1 MEEKKDLLRKLT
13 IVSIPFVF
21 VAIPSVVI
29 IVGMLSPHAA
39 EPRAGSSSS
48 GAAEA
53 APGQNHSVSMLST
66 MTGGQ
71 MILSCR
77 AAFSGNWEYF
87 HYFILDPYKPQRAF
101 FQPQADPYVLF
112 CKWGYMGNFLQDVVV
127 FNSSAAW
134 APRCRVDNGGCRYL
148 FQDGHMFLITGKHGG
163 DTEAHRVKVE
173 ETTEE
178 QQTPAPAGPGPAP
191 GPGPGPSPAP
201 VPVPVP
207 ALAPSLAPSPAAHQQ
222 RQEKTLIGDLLLREC
237 RHLLGMFPTMCR
249 RKPHSHPYVGKIIG
263 RWRWWFNY

>member
-1 MEEKKDLLRKLT
+1 MEEKKKDLLRKLT

-29 IVGMLSPHAA
+29 IVGFVGMLSPHAA
-39 EPRAGSSSS
+39 EPWNGSSP
-48 GAAEA
+48 AP
-53 APGQNHSVSMLST
+53 PGQNHSVSMLST

-77 AAFSGNWEYF
+77 AAFSGNCEYF

-134 APRCRVDNGGCRYL
+134 APHCRVDNGGCRYF
-148 FQDGHMFLITGKHGG
+148 FQDGHTLLVIGKHGG
-163 DTEAHRVKVE
+163 HTLLH
-173 ETTEE
+173 
-178 QQTPAPAGPGPAP
+178 PGPVQAAACLL
-191 GPGPGPSPAP
+191 PAWSWFKWWRRRLKNRRLHL
-201 VPVPVP
+201 VLVLV
-207 ALAPSLAPSPAAHQQ
+207 LA
-222 RQEKTLIGDLLLREC
+222 RVRVWLRH
-237 RHLLGMFPTMCR
+237 HLRPRIRSGR
-249 RKPHSHPYVGKIIG
+249 R
-263 RWRWWFNY
+263 R

>member
-39 EPRAGSSSS
+39 EPRNGSSP
-48 GAAEA
+48 AP
-53 APGQNHSVSMLST
+53 PGQNHSVSMLST

-134 APRCRVDNGGCRYL
+134 APHCRVDNGGCRYL
-148 FQDGHMFLITGKHGG
+148 FQDGHMFLVTGKHSG
-163 DTEAHRVKVE
+163 DSEAHRVKVVE

-178 QQTPAPAGPGPAP
+178 QAPAP
-191 GPGPGPSPAP
+191 GPGLGLGPGPSQGPAP
-201 VPVPVP
+201 ATAP
-207 ALAPSLAPSPAAHQQ
+207 ALAPAPSPDAHSQG
-222 RQEKTLIGDLLLREC
+222 REETLIGDVLLREC
-237 RHLLGMFPTMCR
+237 KHVLGLFPTMCR
-249 RKPHSHPYVGKIIG
+249 KKPHNHQYVGKIIG